1 MSYHSNFDSVSGQL
15 FALQAWRR
23 WESSLDAPAL
33 SRWGFFTLRWFG
45 TTGLLMYQTCY
56 IRLPSFYQPSLLM
69 VSVDDVSFI
78 QLTKSSWPMAAVG
91 GSHRFFTSRAI
102 KGPSQR
108 IQWNMTGW
116 FGTTVMV
123 MLWYQWSN
131 KNHCFQWTFHGH
143 MVFWTGLQND
153 KVFRLALIW
162 RWSRILL
169 QRLHRTFPS
178 LLGLLWSLEVIVL
191 WIKLTHRGGLQ
202 VLRKDRRRMSLCQS
216 FC

>member
-1 MSYHSNFDSVSGQL
+1 MF
-15 FALQAWRR
+15 
-23 WESSLDAPAL
+23 
-33 SRWGFFTLRWFG
+33 
-45 TTGLLMYQTCY
+45 
-56 IRLPSFYQPSLLM
+56 PS
-69 VSVDDVSFI
+69 
-78 QLTKSSWPMAAVG
+78 SSWQN
-91 GSHRFFTSRAI
+91 HRDQWRLSEEATDFLHHEPSRARANASNGI
-102 KGPSQR
+102 WLDG
-108 IQWNMTGW
+108 I
-116 FGTTVMV
+116 GTTVMV